1 MWQSNLLKFISAKPE
16 EVSHQAIASSFT
28 KLKAEPKE
36 RWNSFARISLI
47 SLSFATILGWSGASW
62 LVQNAIAPQVA
73 QAYTARVN
81 VSLKRK
87 VGESYQNMVRRAEA
101 EAKAATQSS
110 FNKDRFVTDVN
121 VTVMAEN
128 QGFIAPIVSMKV
140 SRQAWKNRPDPKRWA
155 TYLPHVQSLLGVTTV
170 TAPRPT
176 ATPTGAQ
183 TPLPVF
189 PPGTNTQRFPPGFPQ
204 NPNPG
209 NLPPVPQ
216 QQTTTPNGQPTP
228 GGATPNQAPTTPGGA
243 TTNQAPT
250 TPGGTTTNQAPT
262 TSPRV
267 PSPGQ
272 TQVTP
277 GTTTT
282 PQRTPVPSPT
292 LTPVSPVPIPQ
303 QRR

>member
-16 EVSHQAIASSFT
+16 DVSHQAIASPLT
-28 KLKAEPKE
+28 KLKVEPKE
-36 RWNSFARISLI
+36 RWNSFVRISLI

-87 VGESYQNMVRRAEA
+87 VDESYQNMVRRAEA
-101 EAKAATQSS
+101 EAKAAAQSS
-110 FNKDRFVTDVN
+110 FNKDRSVTDVN
-121 VTVMAEN
+121 VTVLAEN

-140 SRQAWKNRPDPKRWA
+140 SRQAWKSRPDPKRWA
-155 TYLPHVQSLLGVTTV
+155 TYLPHVESLLGVTDNL
-170 TAPRPT
+170 ASRRQT
-176 ATPTGAQ
+176 ATPTGVQ

-209 NLPPVPQ
+209 YLPPVPQ
-216 QQTTTPNGQPTP
+216 QQTTTPNGQPTPGGATTNQAPRTP

-250 TPGGTTTNQAPT
+250 R
-262 TSPRV
+262 SPRV

-282 PQRTPVPSPT
+282 PQLTPVPLPT
-292 LTPVSPVPIPQ
+292 PTPLS
-303 QRR
+303 R